1 MIREIFKTAYARAYV
16 RIKGVNSDVTHFII
30 DIGLP
35 LIGLSAILLAYKSL
49 NAPSQFLAIAAI
61 GGAMMAFW
69 YNVLWGMASQFYW
82 ERETGN
88 LPLYISSGAP
98 MPGVLLGM
106 ALGGA
111 VNMTIRA
118 VGVLLATVYLFGIKL
133 YTSEIVP

>member
-111 VNMTIRA
+111 VNMTI
-118 VGVLLATVYLFGIKL
+118 
-133 YTSEIVP
+133 